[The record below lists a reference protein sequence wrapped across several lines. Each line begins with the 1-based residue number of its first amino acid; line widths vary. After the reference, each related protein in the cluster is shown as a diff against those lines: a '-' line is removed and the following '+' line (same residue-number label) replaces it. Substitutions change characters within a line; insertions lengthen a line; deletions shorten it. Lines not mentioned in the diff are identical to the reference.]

1 MSYCIKCGVELADSE
16 PKCPLC
22 GTVVY
27 HPDIKRAEGKKPYP
41 PYHNNAEET
50 INRSGVMFVLSVIC
64 LIPIVLTLLCDLSI
78 NGSITWAGY
87 AVGALLL
94 VYIVAI
100 LPIWFKNPNPVIFSS
115 ADFAAVALYLFYID
129 LVTQGGWFFSFAF
142 PVVGGIALI
151 VVTVITLMRYVRR
164 GYLYMFGGG
173 LIASGFF
180 VVLLESLINNTFHMQ
195 DKLVWS
201 IYPLVTFFLIGAS
214 LIVIAISKPL
224 KESLHRKFFI

>member
-27 HPDIKRAEGKKPYP
+27 HPDIKRAEGKTPYP
-41 PYHNNAEET
+41 NYQDNSHET
-50 INRSGVMFVLSVIC
+50 INQSGVLFVVSIIC
-64 LIPIVLTLLCDLSI
+64 LIPIALSLLSDLSI
-78 NGSITWAGY
+78 NGSINWAGY
-87 AVGALLL
+87 AVGAIMLIY
-94 VYIVAI
+94 VIAI
-100 LPIWFKNPNPVIFSS
+100 LPIWFRRPNPVIFSS

-129 LVTQGGWFFSFAF
+129 FVTKGSWFFSFAL
-142 PVVGGIALI
+142 PIVGGIALI

-201 IYPLVTFFLIGAS
+201 IYPLVAFFLIGAS
-214 LIVIAISKPL
+214 LIVIAICKPL